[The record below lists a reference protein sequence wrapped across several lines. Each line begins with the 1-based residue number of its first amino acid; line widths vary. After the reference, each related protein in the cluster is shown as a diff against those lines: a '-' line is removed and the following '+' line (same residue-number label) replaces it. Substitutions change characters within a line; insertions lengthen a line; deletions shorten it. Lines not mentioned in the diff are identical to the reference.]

1 MLDPK
6 LKNDVALSLHGLNFD
21 NCDPSQRMA
30 VIMKIKST
38 QQTNGVLFAKTTRP
52 DIKEI
57 TAKKNEYL
65 RELEQ
70 KKAAAAEQDNL
81 FAERRQ
87 KWLQEKRNEAEL
99 KTLFATDRMEWA
111 ERMKAAYLAKL
122 ENQKP

>member
-30 VIMKIKST
+30 VIMKIKSS
-38 QQTNGVLFAKTTRP
+38 QHTNGVLFAKTTRP

-70 KKAAAAEQDNL
+70 KKAASAEQDNL

-87 KWLQEKRNEAEL
+87 KWLQDKRNEAEL
-99 KTLFATDRMEWA
+99 KTLYVTDRIEWT